1 MFCGLFWTLPIPGHR
16 EAFLVFFFSLLEGSL
31 PQFFFFPQLFMR
43 ALPHE
48 KCVAIFQESYS
59 LMAFQH
65 GQRNLAISDYSSEVV
80 SFPECQHSLAMVEST
95 KIFSPKVTTQCF
107 LQTVI
112 LHRRL
117 WGGKN
122 TIKPEAKPNK
132 TSLIKHNKP
141 TTPIPKYA
149 SSQYYDEFYCL
160 TNFQRSFIVWQLY
173 FRMRE
178 CSHPFQLFYKC
189 VPSLGSRWI

>member
-1 MFCGLFWTLPIPGHR
+1 
-16 EAFLVFFFSLLEGSL
+16 
-31 PQFFFFPQLFMR
+31 MR
-43 ALPHE
+43 VLPHE

-80 SFPECQHSLAMVEST
+80 SFPECQHSLAMVESI

-141 TTPIPKYA
+141 TTPIPKYTG
-149 SSQYYDEFYCL
+149 SL
-160 TNFQRSFIVWQLY
+160 NTMMSFIVWQTFRGVSLY
-173 FRMRE
+173 NSYTFGWE
-178 CSHPFQLFYKC
+178 NGPTSFNFSVNVCLP
-189 VPSLGSRWI
+189 